1 MNAKKIEM
9 YETMSLKKLKDALSK
24 LKKDTEQLGKE
35 LPNLEGVEREM
46 RKAEYDSAFEEI
58 DEIKRIIGQK
68 QSEKA
73 ASKSD
78 TMEKLF
84 PTVMKV
90 AHKKSNKNASKE
102 NEEADENTDDAKDII
117 TEEDVIEAETKFER
131 PATDRETLDSMY
143 DDIRDILEDIDIEAD
158 KMSKEIKEKVSEHIE
173 NQKPSGN
180 SKPIEKQKSIENQK
194 PMEVEAIS
202 VIRKSD
208 ENRNGFTS
216 LDELIEQSS
225 QKPPVIDADMHDA
238 FNGDVATSVL
248 ATTEEEIITGPM
260 IVLSEDVVSNM
271 NEEDLTRE
279 RYRMSNF
286 KNALIK
292 ALNKFEAGSAERKE
306 CLNKITVVESNLSII
321 FKHC

>member
-9 YETMSLKKLKDALSK
+9 YEAMSLKKLKDALSK

-102 NEEADENTDDAKDII
+102 NEEAYEDADDSEDII
-117 TEEDVIEAETKFER
+117 TEEDIIEAETKFER

-180 SKPIEKQKSIENQK
+180 SKPIEKQKSTENQK

-208 ENRNGFTS
+208 ENRNEFTS
-216 LDELIEQSS
+216 LDTLIEQSS

-260 IVLSEDVVSNM
+260 IVLSEDVVSTM

-321 FKHC
+321 LKHC

>member
-1 MNAKKIEM
+1 
-9 YETMSLKKLKDALSK
+9 
-24 LKKDTEQLGKE
+24 
-35 LPNLEGVEREM
+35 
-46 RKAEYDSAFEEI
+46 
-58 DEIKRIIGQK
+58 
-68 QSEKA
+68 
-73 ASKSD
+73 
-78 TMEKLF
+78 
-84 PTVMKV
+84 
-90 AHKKSNKNASKE
+90 
-102 NEEADENTDDAKDII
+102 
-117 TEEDVIEAETKFER
+117 
-131 PATDRETLDSMY
+131 MY

-180 SKPIEKQKSIENQK
+180 PKPIENQK
-194 PMEVEAIS
+194 PSGNQKSMEVEEIS

-225 QKPPVIDADMHDA
+225 QKPSVIDADMHDA

-292 ALNKFEAGSAERKE
+292 ALNKFEAGSAKRKE
-306 CLNKITVVESNLSII
+306 CLNKITIVESNLSII
-321 FKHC
+321 LKYC

>member
-9 YETMSLKKLKDALSK
+9 YEAMSLKKLKDTLSK

-46 RKAEYDSAFEEI
+46 KKAEYDSAFEEI

-102 NEEADENTDDAKDII
+102 NEEADEDADDSEDIV
-117 TEEDVIEAETKFER
+117 TEEDVVEAKTKFER

-158 KMSKEIKEKVSEHIE
+158 KMSREIKEKVSEHIE
-173 NQKPSGN
+173 NQKP
-180 SKPIEKQKSIENQK
+180 IENQK
-194 PMEVEAIS
+194 SMGVETIS

-208 ENRNGFTS
+208 ENRNEFTS
-216 LDELIEQSS
+216 LDTLIEQSS
-225 QKPPVIDADMHDA
+225 KKPPVIDADMHDA

-306 CLNKITVVESNLSII
+306 CLNKITIVESNLSII
-321 FKHC
+321 LKYC